1 MNRKPGGSQSLITGA
16 VILAAALSLFGS
28 IQYWDAESTYQR
40 QSPDPYRVGDQA
52 ARFGELRDSVPDG
65 AILGY
70 VTDVPADGI
79 LASSMFF
86 GAQYALAPRLLQKG
100 DSYDL
105 VLGNF
110 TKPADFRSVG
120 NQHGLRMERDFGNG
134 VVLFRREAV
143 R

>member
-1 MNRKPGGSQSLITGA
+1 MAAKSLVTGG

-28 IQYWDAESTYQR
+28 IQYWDAETTYQH
-40 QSPDPYRVGDQA
+40 QSPDPYRVADQA
-52 ARFGELRDSVPDG
+52 VRLEAFRDSVPAD

-70 VTDVPADGI
+70 LTDAPAEGT

-86 GAQYALAPRLLQKG
+86 AAQYALAPRLLQKG

-110 TKPADFRSVG
+110 TKPADFASVG
-120 NQHGLRMERDFGNG
+120 KQHGLRVERDFGNG
-134 VVLFRREAV
+134 VVLFRREGA

>member
-1 MNRKPGGSQSLITGA
+1 MITGA

-28 IQYWDAESTYQR
+28 IQYWDAESAYQR
-40 QSPDPYRVGDQA
+40 QSPDPYRVADQA
-52 ARFGELRDSVPDG
+52 ARFEEFRVSVPDG
-65 AILGY
+65 ATLGY
-70 VTDVPADGI
+70 LTDVPADGI

-100 DSYDL
+100 DSYNL

-110 TKPADFRSVG
+110 AKPADFRLVG
-120 NQHGLRMERDFGNG
+120 SQHGLSLERDFGNG